1 MWDKLKYSP
10 FKMSKTIRKFWS
22 MLLILR
28 LQLLL
33 LLMLLLFVLCKR
45 RSSHIPMS
53 NNLEYSIQNKMKEKE
68 YRISQSLESIFSSFF
83 ELLTIITLVFLFVI
97 ESRQITIPIRS
108 IYMWLNTFFIH
119 IFASFHMIVLIY
131 ELIYFCWKS
140 ARKKSDRM
148 LKNET
153 NKFYTDFIGLLWLLL
168 VYSIYD
174 DGDRKGNFVSLS
186 LSSIFLFQIA
196 KFTVDKFSLTPNQLI
211 WIDEW

>member
-22 MLLILR
+22 MLLILL
-28 LQLLL
+28 LQLLLLL

-53 NNLEYSIQNKMKEKE
+53 NNLEYSIQNKMKEKQ

-83 ELLTIITLVFLFVI
+83 ELLTIITLFFLFVI

-119 IFASFHMIVLIY
+119 IFASFHTIVLIY

-140 ARKKSDRM
+140 APKKSDRM

-153 NKFYTDFIGLLWLLL
+153 NKFYTDFIGLLRLLL

-174 DGDRKGNFVSLS
+174 DGDRKGNCLS

-211 WIDEW
+211 CIDEW